1 VETLVQRLTD
11 FAATPFAPRGDALRA
26 AADRTG
32 SRFSATAQWM
42 LWVALLILPGSFLLL
57 PLLLWARLRVRKRA
71 AGAERASVRKV
82 DAQFL
87 AQDTTHVG
95 D

>member
-1 VETLVQRLTD
+1 
-11 FAATPFAPRGDALRA
+11 
-26 AADRTG
+26 
-32 SRFSATAQWM
+32 M